1 MAVWKEELGNLCIEK
16 EAIKKE
22 PNGSSRT
29 ENRLSKLTQKETEN
43 LTIFTVIKEIE
54 FKIILPFTKKSLGPD
69 DFTYKFYQT
78 HKKKC
83 QCYTALSREMDWQT
97 LDFMYEFN
105 ITLLPKLGKKK
116 KKIKRNYRPT
126 SPVE

>member
-1 MAVWKEELGNLCIEK
+1 MWKEELGNLCIEK

-43 LTIFTVIKEIE
+43 LNSFIVIKQIE
-54 FKIILPFTKKSLGPD
+54 FIIILPFTKKSLGPD

-78 HKKKC
+78 RKKKN
-83 QCYTALSREMDWQT
+83 A
-97 LDFMYEFN
+97 N
-105 ITLLPKLGKKK
+105 ITQLFQEKWTGKHL
-116 KKIKRNYRPT
+116 ISCMNLT
-126 SPVE
+126 SLYYQN